1 MIGRL
6 KIFRFKLLCFCFLSA
21 ACGRSDKAEPGS
33 IAESGPVSATTG
45 ATTGAAASASPE
57 VAGRPASACPRT
69 GRWAVC
75 SLEKRLE
82 QSGFVLRKEPGD
94 HPPRSGFTVPP
105 IVYAL
110 GPARLEV
117 FIYPDESGLRRDV
130 AGMDTT
136 LAAKRG
142 QANDWEIPPR
152 FIRSGNLA
160 AVFLTR
166 NEQQAERL
174 MLAITAGPPQPEPER
189 P

>member
-6 KIFRFKLLCFCFLSA
+6 KVFRFKLLCFCFLSA
-21 ACGRSDKAEPGS
+21 ACGRSDKAESGS
-33 IAESGPVSATTG
+33 MSQSGPVSATTG
-45 ATTGAAASASPE
+45 ASPG
-57 VAGRPASACPRT
+57 VAGRPTSACPRT

-136 LAAKRG
+136 LAAQRG
-142 QANDWEIPPR
+142 QSNDWEFPPR

-160 AVFLTR
+160 AVLLTR
-166 NEQQAERL
+166 SEQQAERL
-174 MLAITAGPPQPEPER
+174 MLAITAGPPQPEP
-189 P
+189 